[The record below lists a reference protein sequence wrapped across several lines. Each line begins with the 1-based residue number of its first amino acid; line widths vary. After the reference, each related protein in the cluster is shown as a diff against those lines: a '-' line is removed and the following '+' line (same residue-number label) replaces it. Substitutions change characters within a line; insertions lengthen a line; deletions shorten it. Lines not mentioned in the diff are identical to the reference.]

1 MPANIQCLDVE
12 KINSWKMH
20 LKIVGFCEYQK
31 AHSKKWFT
39 GVLLRPISAKLDRS
53 KVNPFKVIRPQID

>member
-1 MPANIQCLDVE
+1 MSFKLMKQIALSMPANIQCLDVE

-31 AHSKKWFT
+31 AHSKK
-39 GVLLRPISAKLDRS
+39 
-53 KVNPFKVIRPQID
+53 